1 MQLLA
6 VGKPKLANK
15 VLPGRLHGF
24 HTGFVASTAFISDLG
39 PDGPAV
45 GWIGN
50 TSDQLVRLQPVHKLG
65 DVRFYACDLL
75 RQLPQSEGLIGLGQM
90 TERPE
95 LGQRQAGRLQR
106 TLQTVL
112 DHTGDVHDGGKEV
125 VRLSHT

>member
-1 MQLLA
+1 
-6 VGKPKLANK
+6 
-15 VLPGRLHGF
+15 
-24 HTGFVASTAFISDLG
+24 
-39 PDGPAV
+39 
-45 GWIGN
+45 
-50 TSDQLVRLQPVHKLG
+50 
-65 DVRFYACDLL
+65 
-75 RQLPQSEGLIGLGQM
+75 M